1 MSSLNKNE
9 KKKNP
14 DNIIIKNLLKYNKT
28 KEEQSQN
35 IIKKLIFHKKS
46 HFTSTFIEYLI
57 WDDFQEFFDK
67 YYSYKYIP
75 KKFNKI
81 EFPKN
86 FYPVLVDST
95 IHKIIYQNKIMKK
108 MLNEYLY
115 NEIIE
120 SKKNNFINN
129 ILPLDISGEKK
140 IFGKNINNDI
150 SISLDL
156 KLNKK
161 YDMKILKINTAFIKG
176 KNGENDKEIIKVIK
190 LLKPIKKENKINYQ
204 RKTINK
210 IKKIYYNSKST
221 NRTDKKDNNRKI
233 IKKFEINNNINRIK
247 CNSLNSHKKI
257 NNNNL
262 INSKYLFKIDAK
274 KHNTKLFG
282 HINKSKEKS
291 RNINNNN
298 KISSIDKIN
307 NNSKNIKTISNIKI
321 NKISSPNQKKI
332 FNLIKSSNISFVDNK
347 NKQSSYIIKNEKIKK
362 ILIDKKITNSI
373 NKNKYIS
380 HISPSP
386 EIKKKNQK
394 KLYIEKIIKPKKERS
409 YDNKKNFVKNSA
421 NSPNKFISNLA
432 KKIL

>member
-1 MSSLNKNE
+1 MSSLNENK

-14 DNIIIKNLLKYNKT
+14 ENIIIKNLLKYNKT

-35 IIKKLIFHKKS
+35 IIKKLIFHKRS
-46 HFTSTFIEYLI
+46 HFTSIFIEYLI
-57 WDDFQEFFDK
+57 WDDFQEFFNK
-67 YYSYKYIP
+67 YYSYKYIQ

-81 EFPKN
+81 KFPKN

-108 MLNEYLY
+108 MLNEYL
-115 NEIIE
+115 NKEKIE
-120 SKKNNFINN
+120 SKKNIFINN

-190 LLKPIKKENKINYQ
+190 LLKPIKKENKIYYQ
-204 RKTINK
+204 RKIINK

-221 NRTDKKDNNRKI
+221 NS
-233 IKKFEINNNINRIK
+233 F
-247 CNSLNSHKKI
+247 NSHKKI

-307 NNSKNIKTISNIKI
+307 NNSKNIKTIPNIKI
-321 NKISSPNQKKI
+321 
-332 FNLIKSSNISFVDNK
+332 IKFRI
-347 NKQSSYIIKNEKIKK
+347 Q
-362 ILIDKKITNSI
+362 
-373 NKNKYIS
+373 
-380 HISPSP
+380 
-386 EIKKKNQK
+386 IKKKY
-394 KLYIEKIIKPKKERS
+394 LI
-409 YDNKKNFVKNSA
+409 
-421 NSPNKFISNLA
+421 
-432 KKIL
+432 